1 MVKYLPFSFIF
12 FVFLF
17 SCSNKTE
24 EVSNINTISSST
36 PSKTEPNIS
45 EESVYSIQLFLVDSL
60 NPKLGFG
67 YNILANGVVFIH
79 QATIPSVA
87 GNKAFETKEKA
98 ELVAN
103 LMAQKLKNNIMPPSV
118 SKKELDSLNILT
130 P

>member
-1 MVKYLPFSFIF
+1 MVKYLPFSFLF

-24 EVSNINTISSST
+24 DVSNINTIST
-36 PSKTEPNIS
+36 AAPTETNIS
-45 EESVYSIQLFLVDSL
+45 EESNYSIQLFLVDSL

>member
-1 MVKYLPFSFIF
+1 MVKYLPFSFLF
-12 FVFLF
+12 FVVLF

-24 EVSNINTISSST
+24 DVSNINTIST
-36 PSKTEPNIS
+36 AAPTETNIS
-45 EESVYSIQLFLVDSL
+45 EESNYSIQLFLVDSL